1 MMLPGRL
8 VCRYTENPTAMSC
21 TIYIVTSARMGYCYT
36 GQAIGGEIAL
46 ACGEVGATMDL
57 QHLPAWGNLQAN
69 FGWYSVRKR

>member
-1 MMLPGRL
+1 
-8 VCRYTENPTAMSC
+8 
-21 TIYIVTSARMGYCYT
+21 MGYCYT